1 MHTFTVLYLV
11 FFFQISLHADSAEG
25 ESLETH
31 PETENMTF
39 IHFLMF
45 TLSCLRLLLVQF
57 PATSANLTISPW
69 LLFECVCVCV
79 CACLCVFVLHTHTC
93 SPQQHGCHYQ
103 SVRVCWMLYVCKL
116 LVAQREREREQ
127 GSERERQRE
136 TEQEQTGM
144 NQNKQLPSA
153 GYSSACIITQPPIGG
168 NFTHKFQLKLLLV
181 EIRHGISFLLIY
193 THVLWEDGG

>member
-79 CACLCVFVLHTHTC
+79 CVCVSVCVRSAHTHML
-93 SPQQHGCHYQ
+93 SSAARLSLPVRE
-103 SVRVCWMLYVCKL
+103 SVLTAVCMSVTGSTER
-116 LVAQREREREQ
+116 AREGARER
-127 GSERERQRE
+127 GRE
-136 TEQEQTGM
+136 TERDRAGADRYEPEQAASLSRILQRM
-144 NQNKQLPSA
+144 HYNSA
-153 GYSSACIITQPPIGG
+153 S
-168 NFTHKFQLKLLLV
+168 HWRKL
-181 EIRHGISFLLIY
+181 HA
-193 THVLWEDGG
+193 